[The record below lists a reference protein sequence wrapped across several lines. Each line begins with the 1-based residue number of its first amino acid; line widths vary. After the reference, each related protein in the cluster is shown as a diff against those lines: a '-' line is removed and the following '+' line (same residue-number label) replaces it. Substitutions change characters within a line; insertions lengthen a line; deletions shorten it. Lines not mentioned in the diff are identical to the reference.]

1 VLEFKSGIFLAG
13 FTSESACFRD
23 DWDGTLGWAFRSL
36 VDGRAGRYLQKLG
49 EIDEMEEEKRT
60 YLLFQ
65 YFVFIKIPGSRQ
77 LYNPGNLPPGG
88 VAVPVP
94 VTCTSN
100 ESHC

>member
-1 VLEFKSGIFLAG
+1 
-13 FTSESACFRD
+13 
-23 DWDGTLGWAFRSL
+23 
-36 VDGRAGRYLQKLG
+36 
-49 EIDEMEEEKRT
+49 MEEEKRT

-77 LYNPGNLPPGG
+77 LYKPGNLPPGG

-100 ESHC
+100 EPRC